1 MPGFPNQTVAFKVT
15 AMAWYIYLT
24 YISLLVCLSSLL
36 YHFVKIVK
44 LGNPNDLS
52 TPSGNARKA
61 MFYSFI
67 GAMSPTK
74 KESAYLHLPTY
85 AAGLL
90 YHMGT
95 FLCIAL
101 LIAALVNLQF
111 PQVVNWLLSAALV
124 VSFASGVAI
133 LVKRMFSKELRQLS
147 NPDDFISNIL
157 VTLFQLATA
166 MSLLGGAPEAAF
178 ANATASAGLTAFA
191 GLTAAD
197 FAGVTATAS
206 AITSA
211 YFITASLLLLYM
223 PVGKLKHAVYFFA
236 ARYHLAFFYGRRN
249 VWPPKIK

>member
-1 MPGFPNQTVAFKVT
+1 
-15 AMAWYIYLT
+15 MAWYIYLT

-61 MFYSFI
+61 IIYSFT
-67 GAMSPTK
+67 GAMSPSK

-90 YHMGT
+90 YHLGT

-147 NPDDFISNIL
+147 NLDDYISNIL
-157 VTLFQLATA
+157 VTLFQLMTA
-166 MSLLGGAPEAAF
+166 VYLLGTQGAAA
-178 ANATASAGLTAFA
+178 ATASAS
-191 GLTAAD
+191 AA
-197 FAGVTATAS
+197 AL
-206 AITSA
+206 TSA

>member
-1 MPGFPNQTVAFKVT
+1 
-15 AMAWYIYLT
+15 MAWYIYLT

-52 TPSGNARKA
+52 TPSGNAREA
-61 MFYSFI
+61 MLYSFI

-101 LIAALVNLQF
+101 LIAALVNLQY
-111 PQVVNWLLSAALV
+111 PQVVNWVLSAALV
-124 VSFASGVAI
+124 ISFASGVAI

-157 VTLFQLATA
+157 VTLFQVATA
-166 MSLLGGAPEAAF
+166 VYLLGGAPEAAF
-178 ANATASAGLTAFA
+178 ANATASAGLTA
-191 GLTAAD
+191 AD
-197 FAGVTATAS
+197 FAGVTATAY
-206 AITSA
+206 ALTSA
-211 YFITASLLLLYM
+211 YFITASLLLLYI

>member
-1 MPGFPNQTVAFKVT
+1 
-15 AMAWYIYLT
+15 
-24 YISLLVCLSSLL
+24 
-36 YHFVKIVK
+36 
-44 LGNPNDLS
+44 
-52 TPSGNARKA
+52 
-61 MFYSFI
+61 
-67 GAMSPTK
+67 MSPTK

-90 YHMGT
+90 YHLGT

-101 LIAALVNLQF
+101 LITSLVNLQF
-111 PQVVNWLLSAALV
+111 PQVVNWVLSAALV
-124 VSFASGVAI
+124 VSFAGGVAI

-157 VTLFQLATA
+157 VTLFQVATA
-166 MSLLGGAPEAAF
+166 VYLLGGAPEAVF
-178 ANATASAGLTAFA
+178 ANATASAGLTASVGLTA
-191 GLTAAD
+191 SSGLTAAD

-223 PVGKLKHAVYFFA
+223 PIGKLKHAVYFFA

>member
-1 MPGFPNQTVAFKVT
+1 
-15 AMAWYIYLT
+15 MAWYIYLT

-44 LGNPNDLS
+44 LGNPKDLS
-52 TPSGNARKA
+52 TPSGNARQA
-61 MFYSFI
+61 IIYSFT
-67 GAMSPTK
+67 GAMSPSK

-90 YHMGT
+90 YHLGT

-101 LIAALVNLQF
+101 LITSLVNLQF
-111 PQVVNWLLSAALV
+111 PQVVNWVLSAALV

-133 LVKRMFSKELRQLS
+133 LVKRMRSKELGQLS
-147 NPDDFISNIL
+147 NFDDYISNIL
-157 VTLFQLATA
+157 VSLFQLMTA
-166 MSLLGGAPEAAF
+166 VYLLGGAPEAVF
-178 ANATASAGLTAFA
+178 ANATASAGLTASSGLTA
-191 GLTAAD
+191 SAGLTASSGLTAAD
-197 FAGVTATAS
+197 FAGVTVTAS